1 MNKKVIIISILTILS
16 LVILTLFSFGPL
28 SNIRKQSGI
37 NPASL
42 NPVQQSPEKSTSPQN
57 QNNLDSNQTVDLYTY
72 RNVDVKEN
80 YYQVS
85 IPKNWQVTAGN
96 NPGGYVINF
105 SGGSGQVGLMD
116 IPDNT
121 TLELFLL
128 SQEEP
133 KLKKAVSN
141 YQRLDYQ
148 KITINGNDGYEL
160 TYSSEVNQ
168 KKSKTII
175 AYIAGQ
181 DQAGVISF
189 SGPLD
194 NFLNLQPIFDKVIN
208 SFSWQHK

>member
-16 LVILTLFSFGPL
+16 LVILAMFSFGPW

-37 NPASL
+37 NPSSL
-42 NPVQQSPEKSTSPQN
+42 NPVQQSPQNSISPQN
-57 QNNLDSNQTVDLYTY
+57 KSYLDSNRIVDLNAY

-96 NPGGYVINF
+96 KPGGYLINF
-105 SGGSGQVGLMD
+105 TGGSGQIGLMD
-116 IPDNT
+116 VPDNT

-133 KLKKAVSN
+133 RLKKAVSN

-148 KITINGNDGYEL
+148 KITINGSEGYEL
-160 TYSSEVNQ
+160 TYSSEANQ
-168 KKSKTII
+168 NKSKTII

-181 DQAGVISF
+181 DNAGVISF
-189 SGPLD
+189 SAPLD
-194 NFLNLQPIFDKVIN
+194 NFINLQPIFDKVIN
-208 SFSWQHK
+208 SFYWQNK

>member
-16 LVILTLFSFGPL
+16 LVILTMFSFGPL

-42 NPVQQSPEKSTSPQN
+42 NPVQPSPEKSESPQN
-57 QNNLDSNQTVDLYTY
+57 QNNSDSNRIMDFNAY

-85 IPKNWQVTAGN
+85 IPKNWRVTAGN
-96 NPGGYVINF
+96 KPGEYVINF
-105 SGGSGQVGLMD
+105 SGGSGQIGLMD

-128 SQEEP
+128 SREEP
-133 KLKKAVSN
+133 RLKKSVLS

-148 KITINGNDGYEL
+148 KITVHGNDGYEL
-160 TYSSEVNQ
+160 TYSSDVNR

-175 AYIAGQ
+175 AYLAGQ

-189 SGPLD
+189 TAPSD
-194 NFLNLQPIFDKVIN
+194 NFSNLQPIFIKVIN
-208 SFSWQHK
+208 RFNWQNK